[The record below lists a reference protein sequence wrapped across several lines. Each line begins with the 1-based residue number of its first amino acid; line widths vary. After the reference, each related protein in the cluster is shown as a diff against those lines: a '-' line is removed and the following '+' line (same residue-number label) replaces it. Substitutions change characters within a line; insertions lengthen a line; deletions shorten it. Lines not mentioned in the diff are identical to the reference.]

1 LAQRSLLAAMEGR
14 TADYA
19 NSADGSNHYPRYQR
33 NPRFSW
39 HQKKLVE
46 KTSFNARVLQMNL
59 NPYESPRPEE
69 PYVEHGIGNAD
80 AVVRL
85 LIEIR
90 DAQRDAL
97 AMQREALDTANK
109 ARRFAFVR
117 AIPFLI
123 IIISSF
129 FVTRLL
135 RFTPTPARPPA
146 RAVPATPATFPN
158 ASSLIRP

>member
-1 LAQRSLLAAMEGR
+1 M
-14 TADYA
+14 DI
-19 NSADGSNHYPRYQR
+19 
-33 NPRFSW
+33 
-39 HQKKLVE
+39 
-46 KTSFNARVLQMNL
+46 

-69 PYVEHGIGNAD
+69 PYIEHEIGNAD

-85 LIEIR
+85 LTEIR

-97 AMQREALDTANK
+97 AMHREALASANK
-109 ARRFAFVR
+109 ARRFAYVR

-129 FVTRLL
+129 FVTRLV

-158 ASSLIRP
+158 AASLIRP